1 MAASIQRD
9 NATMADASTRAR
21 VSSMRWYVVALGVF
35 VSVLSSRAPM
45 MLAFLRDATEFVVTW
60 RYDGASSVV
69 RAPRNDNDQGAPL
82 PGTGGTGGDATK
94 MRRLS
99 AELEEARAHGTTLD
113 YCILGAGPGG
123 IQTATYLLRDIS
135 NVSFVVLEK
144 RNTAGSFFQK
154 FPIHRRLISINK
166 RAFTKKQCDPDF
178 QMRHD
183 WNSLIDPDDYLGDRR
198 DRQRLLMQNYSTDY
212 YPHASDLALYLD
224 DWASQKL
231 NGFISFGTEVQS
243 IRKQDT
249 VFSVDT
255 LKGTWK
261 CRNVISAT
269 GLHVPKQF
277 SGSFAHPKVIG
288 YESLSR
294 DPARFEGKRVA
305 IIGAGNA
312 AFEAASVIS
321 RVSAHT
327 DIFASSAIKF
337 AHQTHYPGALRI
349 PNAGFLDQYLLKSL
363 DSFIPLDTK
372 TFAKLKITEAFGGY
386 LALSFKGD
394 KVVDNIL
401 ASGNEADCKTI
412 EFCFLYDY
420 IIRAIGWTF
429 DDSLFA
435 SSAKPQMER
444 PGEITK
450 RGGKYPSMTAAYE
463 STNVAGLYFAG
474 ALSHALDFGQSAGG
488 FIHGFRY
495 TSRALTRYLNVQNH
509 GGVWPMVT
517 LTGKTHTLK
526 HVSQRVNTASSLYQ
540 MYGTLADVILID
552 TLQKSNKDSSN
563 EELIDVLNGAGYFKD
578 VPLKMVREGRFSFN
592 MDARFSASKTSK
604 LIATVTLEYGEDF
617 HGRFILDH
625 GELNP
630 ANGRGYTDEEWEN
643 RPSFFLHPVLRL
655 YRAQKKF
662 GSLFFTDS
670 GLLYTA
676 HLEEELT
683 TDWSHFVAH
692 KVPIR
697 KFLRRATIIAN
708 RISPDTMLG
717 RREYDGDIFEGRYEK
732 SLPFFPFEV
741 PSARRAFDRLKS
753 SLFYLHR

>member
-1 MAASIQRD
+1 M
-9 NATMADASTRAR
+9 TDASNRPH
-21 VSSMRWYVVALGVF
+21 VSSVRWYIVALGVI
-35 VSVLSSRAPM
+35 VAVLASRAPM
-45 MLAFLRDATEFVVTW
+45 MFAFLRDATEFVVTW
-60 RYDGASSVV
+60 RYDGGPIVA
-69 RAPRNDNDQGAPL
+69 RAPRNDNDQDFSF
-82 PGTGGTGGDATK
+82 PGMDPETGEMRGDPTK
-94 MRRLS
+94 RRRLN
-99 AELEEARAHGTTLD
+99 AELEAVRARGATLD

-123 IQTATYLLRDIS
+123 IQTATYLLRDIA
-135 NVSFVVLEK
+135 NVSLVVLEK
-144 RNTAGSFFQK
+144 RSTAGSFFQK

-166 RAFTKKQCDPDF
+166 RAFTKKQRDTDF

-183 WNSLIDPDDYLGDRR
+183 WNSLIDPDDYSGDQGGRR
-198 DRQRLLMQNYSTDY
+198 RLLMQNYSTDY
-212 YPHASDLALYLD
+212 YPHASDLATYLD

-231 NGFISFGTEVQS
+231 NGYISFDTEVRS
-243 IRKQDT
+243 IRKQKT
-249 VFSVDT
+249 VFHVDT
-255 LKGTWK
+255 LNDSWK

-277 SGSFAHPKVIG
+277 SGSLAHPKVIG

-294 DPARFEGKRVA
+294 DPVIFEGKRVA

-312 AFEAASVIS
+312 AFEAASAIS
-321 RVSAHT
+321 KVSAHT

-337 AHQTHYPGALRI
+337 AHQTHYPGAVRI

-363 DSFIPLDTK
+363 DSFIPIDTK
-372 TFAKLKITEAFGGY
+372 TFAKLKITEAFGGS
-386 LALSFKGD
+386 LVLSMKGD

-401 ASGNEADCKTI
+401 ASGKEADCKSI

-429 DDSLFA
+429 DDSIFEGTT
-435 SSAKPQMER
+435 KPQMEK

-463 STNVAGLYFAG
+463 STNVPGLYFAG
-474 ALSHALDFGQSAGG
+474 AVSHALDFGESAGG

-495 TSRALTRYLNVQNH
+495 TSRALTRYLNVHNH
-509 GGVWPMVT
+509 GGMWPMAM
-517 LTGKTHTLK
+517 LRGKTHALM

-540 MYGTLADVILID
+540 MYGTLADVFLID
-552 TLQKSNKDSSN
+552 VLQESNKDSSN
-563 EELIDVLNGAGYFKD
+563 EELIDVLKDARYFED

-592 MDARFSASKTSK
+592 MDARFLASKRSK
-604 LIATVTLEYGEDF
+604 LIATVTLEFGKDF

-625 GELNP
+625 GERNP
-630 ANGRGYTDEEWEN
+630 SNGRKYTDEEWET

-662 GSLFFTDS
+662 DSLFFTDA

-683 TDWSHFVAH
+683 TDWSHFDAH

-708 RISPDTMLG
+708 RIGPKTTLG

-741 PSARRAFDRLKS
+741 PSVQSAFNRLKS
-753 SLFYLHR
+753 TLLE